1 MSDDGPDQTHLLLLD
16 LFRRCRDST
25 YIYIYVYIQFFWLQ
39 DNFLINKIF
48 LFFKIK
54 SGGDYYYYDYHFLN
68 GQFSY
73 LVSVWESY

>member
-1 MSDDGPDQTHLLLLD
+1 MIQH
-16 LFRRCRDST
+16 
-25 YIYIYVYIQFFWLQ
+25 IYIYVYIQFFWLQ